1 MRNQYTKRLSVFF
14 TASVLAAILSGIP
27 SAAMARPIPSY
38 ILLPLTIQALGYAL
52 PRIEKRLTP
61 QQRQKVQAL
70 REETFQQVEAVLT
83 QVQRSKIVQGLRS
96 RQNVNTVISSLKL
109 TPKQKARIQSI
120 IQTSRQKI
128 NTILSEDASPANH
141 NQKS

>member
-14 TASVLAAILSGIP
+14 TASVLAVILSGIP
-27 SAAMARPIPSY
+27 STAMARPIPSY
-38 ILLPLTIQALGYAL
+38 ILIPLTIQALGYAL

-70 REETFQQVEAVLT
+70 REEAFQQVEAVLT
-83 QVQRSKIVQGLRS
+83 QVQRSKIVQGMRS
-96 RQNVNTVISSLKL
+96 RQNFKTMVSSLKL

-120 IQTSRQKI
+120 IQASRQKI
-128 NTILSEDASPANH
+128 NAVLSEDIPPANR
-141 NQKS
+141 S